1 VARSISEV
9 SVAEEVEP
17 REYPTLLLVDDCVA
31 ERDLYALT
39 LRPRFRILTAARGL
53 EGLTLAIARK
63 PDLIV
68 LDVKMPGL
76 DGWETCTRIK
86 SHPVTADIPVILLTG
101 CDDVDLSQHASAVGA
116 SAVLNK
122 PCPPERLNE
131 QIAAALGLGPRFSFP
146 TG

>member
-1 VARSISEV
+1 MIEK
-9 SVAEEVEP
+9 AESGD
-17 REYPTLLLVDDCVA
+17 YPTLLLVDDCHE

-39 LRPRFRILTAARGL
+39 LRARFKILTATRGL
-53 EGLTLAIARK
+53 EGLTLAITRK

-86 SHPVTADIPVILLTG
+86 SHPATADIPVILLTG
-101 CDDVDLSQHASAVGA
+101 CDDVDLSQHATAVGA
-116 SAVLNK
+116 SAVLSK

-131 QIAAALGLGPRFSFP
+131 QAAAALRLAPRFSFP
-146 TG
+146 TR

>member
-1 VARSISEV
+1 LARRISEV
-9 SVAEEVEP
+9 SVVIEAETGD
-17 REYPTLLLVDDCVA
+17 YPVLLLVDDCVA

-39 LRPRFRILTAARGL
+39 LRRRFKILTAARGL
-53 EGLTLAIARK
+53 DGLTLAIARK

-101 CDDVDLSQHASAVGA
+101 CDDVDLSQHAVAVGA

-122 PCPPERLNE
+122 PCPPERLNA
-131 QIAAALGLGPRFSFP
+131 QIAAALGLAV
-146 TG
+146 